1 MRDRLRTTNNRLNYV
16 NNFFGGANLIW
27 KLRKGNWSLFN
38 FSLQRCVPEVMGDWD
53 RWGPQEPEIFVW
65 PWEAS
70 LRHCLGDIQ
79 SKAPEEEE
87 ALDQS
92 FQRMTHQTAVQT
104 LTILACF
111 VLLWAP
117 QAANNK
123 QNGYGSGGEH
133 HEVGILKEGIH
144 ALVRNFPVMHPLLIP
159 SNQHGAAG
167 RAWIWRS
174 VGWPD
179 FQRHSDFSKWPI
191 LTEFGDVRL
200 LFSLQGNNVLI
211 SIYMITIHF
220 PRRCDTLDKF
230 SS

>member
-1 MRDRLRTTNNRLNYV
+1 MSII
-16 NNFFGGANLIW
+16 FGGGANLIW

-38 FSLQRCVPEVMGDWD
+38 FSLQRCVPEVIGDWD

-79 SKAPEEEE
+79 SKAPGQPRK
-87 ALDQS
+87 LS
-92 FQRMTHQTAVQT
+92 QRRRKR
-104 LTILACF
+104 LTSHSKGWHTRPLFRHWPLSILACF

-117 QAANNK
+117 KAAGNK
-123 QNGYGSGGEH
+123 HNGYGSGGEH
-133 HEVGILKEGIH
+133 HDVGVLKEGIH
-144 ALVRNFPVMHPLLIP
+144 ALARNFPIMHPLLIP

-191 LTEFGDVRL
+191 LTEVSDVRL
-200 LFSLQGNNVLI
+200 LFSLQGNNVPI

-220 PRRCDTLDKF
+220 PRPCDTLDKF
-230 SS
+230 SSQ